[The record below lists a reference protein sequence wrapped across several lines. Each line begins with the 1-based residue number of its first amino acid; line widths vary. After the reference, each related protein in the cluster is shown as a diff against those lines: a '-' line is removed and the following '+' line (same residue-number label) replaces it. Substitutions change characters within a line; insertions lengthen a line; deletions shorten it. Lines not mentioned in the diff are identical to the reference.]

1 LKWIET
7 RGGNE
12 KISGTPLR
20 PSKFAG
26 KLFSLL
32 RIFRAGAM
40 GCRLQAYTMNN
51 LSDRIN
57 AIEESATLAM
67 AAKAREFKNKGIDV
81 ITLSLGEPD
90 FKTPQHI
97 CEAAKKAID
106 EGKYFAY
113 PPVAG
118 YQDLREA
125 LAAKYQ
131 KDNKVAYK
139 AENIVVSN
147 GAKQSIANAML
158 ALLNPHDEVIVFSP
172 YWVSY
177 DALVRLA
184 EGTPVMVKGQIE
196 NDFKVTAAQLEAA
209 ITSRTKAIIFSSPCN
224 PTGTVFSRAELEA
237 IAKVVVKHNILAIAD
252 EIYEHIN
259 FTGDQ
264 VSIAS
269 FPGMLERTITVN
281 GFAKGFAMTGWRVGY
296 IAAPK
301 WIADGCNKVQ
311 GQITS
316 ANCSIAQ
323 RAALAAITGDIA
335 PTNKMVEE
343 YHKRREIVFGLL
355 KDIPG
360 IKSNYP
366 QGAFYFFPDVSH
378 YFGKSTGDRKIS
390 NGDDFCLYMLEEAH
404 VSLVPGSAF
413 GEDNCVRLSYA
424 ASEKDL
430 REALKRMR
438 ESLAKLK

>member
-1 LKWIET
+1 MST
-7 RGGNE
+7 
-12 KISGTPLR
+12 
-20 PSKFAG
+20 
-26 KLFSLL
+26 
-32 RIFRAGAM
+32 
-40 GCRLQAYTMNN
+40 
-51 LSDRIN
+51 LSNRIN
-57 AIEESATLAM
+57 AIQESATLAM

-81 ITLSLGEPD
+81 IGLSLGEPD

-97 CEAAKKAID
+97 CDAAKKAID
-106 EGKYFAY
+106 DGKYFAY

-125 LAAKYQ
+125 IAAKYQ
-131 KDNKVAYK
+131 KENNVPYK

-158 ALLNPHDEVIVFSP
+158 ALLNPGDECIVFSP

-184 EGTPVMVKGQIE
+184 EATPVIVKGGIE
-196 NDFKVTAAQLEAA
+196 NDFKVTAKQLEAA
-209 ITSRTKAIIFSSPCN
+209 VTSKTKMLIFSSPCN
-224 PTGTVFSRAELEA
+224 PTGSVFSKKELEA
-237 IAKVVVKHNILAIAD
+237 IAAVVLKHPGIIVIAD

-259 FTGDQ
+259 FTGEQ
-264 VSIAS
+264 VSLAS
-269 FPGMLERTITVN
+269 FPGMFDRTITVN
-281 GFAKGFAMTGWRVGY
+281 GFAKGYAMTGWRVGY

-335 PTNKMVEE
+335 PTLVFVEE
-343 YHKRREIVFGLL
+343 YRKRRDIVYNLL
-355 KDIPG
+355 KEIPG
-360 IKSNYP
+360 IKANYP
-366 QGAFYFFPDVSH
+366 EGAFYFFPDVS
-378 YFGKSTGDRKIS
+378 YYYGKTDGTSVIKD
-390 NGDDFCLYMLEEAH
+390 GDDFCMFMLEKAH
-404 VSLVPGSAF
+404 VSLVPGGAF
-413 GEDNCVRLSYA
+413 GDEACVRLSYA

-430 REALKRMR
+430 RAALKRIK
-438 ESLAKLK
+438 EALALLK

>member
-1 LKWIET
+1 MRPL
-7 RGGNE
+7 
-12 KISGTPLR
+12 IST
-20 PSKFAG
+20 
-26 KLFSLL
+26 
-32 RIFRAGAM
+32 
-40 GCRLQAYTMNN
+40 TMNQ
-51 LSDRIN
+51 LSNRIE
-57 AIEESATLAM
+57 AIQESATLAM
-67 AAKAREFKNKGIDV
+67 AAKAREFKSRGIDV
-81 ITLSLGEPD
+81 IGLSLGEPD
-90 FKTPQHI
+90 FKTPLHI

-125 LAAKYQ
+125 LALKYQ
-131 KDNKVAYK
+131 KENNVPYK
-139 AENIVVSN
+139 AENFVVSN

-158 ALLNPHDEVIVFSP
+158 ALLNPGDEVIIFSP

-177 DALVRLA
+177 DALVRLTEA
-184 EGTPVMVKGQIE
+184 TPVIVQGGID
-196 NDFKVTAAQLEAA
+196 NDFKVTPAQLEAA
-209 ITSRTKAIIFSSPCN
+209 ITNKTKAVIFSSPCN
-224 PTGTVFSRAELEA
+224 PTGSVFSGKELQA
-237 IAKVVVKHNILAIAD
+237 IADVVLKHPGVIVIAD

-269 FPGMLERTITVN
+269 FPGMFDRTITVN

-323 RAALAAITGDIA
+323 RAALAAITGDIE

-343 YHKRREIVFGLL
+343 YRKRRELVYKLL
-355 KDIPG
+355 KEIPG
-360 IKSNYP
+360 IKTNFP
-366 QGAFYFFPDVSH
+366 QGAFYFFPDVSS
-378 YFGKSTGDRKIS
+378 YFGKTDGNSIIK
-390 NGDDFCLYMLEEAH
+390 NGDDFCMYMLEKGH
-404 VSLVPGSAF
+404 VALVPGGAF
-413 GEDNCVRLSYA
+413 GDDNCVRLSYA
-424 ASEKDL
+424 ASEKDII
-430 REALKRMR
+430 EALKRIR
-438 ESLAKLK
+438 EALAVLH

>member
-1 LKWIET
+1 
-7 RGGNE
+7 
-12 KISGTPLR
+12 
-20 PSKFAG
+20 
-26 KLFSLL
+26 
-32 RIFRAGAM
+32 
-40 GCRLQAYTMNN
+40 MNN

-67 AAKAREFKNKGIDV
+67 AAKAREFKSRGIDV
-81 ITLSLGEPD
+81 INLSLGEPD

-106 EGKYFAY
+106 DGKYFSY

-131 KDNKVAYK
+131 KENNVAYK

-147 GAKQSIANAML
+147 GAKQSIANVML
-158 ALLNPHDEVIVFSP
+158 ALLNPGDEVIIFTP

-184 EGTPVMVKGQIE
+184 EATPVLVKGTIE
-196 NDFKVTAAQLEAA
+196 NDFKVTAAQVENA
-209 ITSRTKAIIFSSPCN
+209 ITAKTKAIIFSSPCN
-224 PTGTVFSRAELEA
+224 PTGSVFSRKELED
-237 IAKVVVKHNILAIAD
+237 IATVIKKHEGLLIIAD

-259 FTGDQ
+259 FTGER

-269 FPGMLERTITVN
+269 LPGMFDRTITVN

-301 WIADGCNKVQ
+301 WIADGSNKVQ

-316 ANCSIAQ
+316 ANCSISQ
-323 RAALAAITGDIA
+323 RGALAAITGDLA
-335 PTNKMVEE
+335 PTEAMVKE
-343 YHKRREIVFGLL
+343 YHHRRDVVYNLL

-360 IKSNYP
+360 VKANYP
-366 QGAFYFFPDVSH
+366 QGAFYFFPDVS
-378 YFGKSTGDRKIS
+378 YYYGKSSPTMTIK
-390 NGDDFCLYMLEEAH
+390 NGDDFCLYMLETGH
-404 VSLVPGSAF
+404 VSLVPGGAF
-413 GEDNCVRLSYA
+413 GDENCVRLSYA

-430 REALKRMR
+430 VEAMKRMKNA
-438 ESLAKLK
+438 LANLK

>member
-1 LKWIET
+1 MNKLSNRIE
-7 RGGNE
+7 
-12 KISGTPLR
+12 
-20 PSKFAG
+20 
-26 KLFSLL
+26 
-32 RIFRAGAM
+32 
-40 GCRLQAYTMNN
+40 
-51 LSDRIN
+51 
-57 AIEESATLAM
+57 AIQESATLAM

-81 ITLSLGEPD
+81 ISLSLGEPD
-90 FKTPQHI
+90 FKTPLHI

-106 EGKYFAY
+106 DGKYFAY

-131 KDNKVAYK
+131 KENNVPYK

-147 GAKQSIANAML
+147 GAKQSIANAFL
-158 ALLNPHDEVIVFSP
+158 ALLNAGDEVIIFAP

-184 EGTPVMVKGQIE
+184 EATPVMVTGTIE
-196 NDFKVTAAQLEAA
+196 SDFKVTAAQLEAA
-209 ITSRTKAIIFSSPCN
+209 ITPKTKALIFSSPCN
-224 PTGTVFSRAELEA
+224 PTGSVFSKKELQSIAELLQ
-237 IAKVVVKHNILAIAD
+237 KHPNIIVIAD

-259 FTGDQ
+259 FTGEQ

-269 FPGMLERTITVN
+269 FPGMFERTITVN

-323 RAALAAITGDIA
+323 RAALAAIQGDIA
-335 PTNKMVEE
+335 PTTEMVKE
-343 YHKRREIVFGLL
+343 YRKRRDIVYNLL

-360 IKSNYP
+360 VKANYP
-366 QGAFYFFPDVSH
+366 EGAFYFFPDVSH
-378 YFGKSTGDRKIS
+378 FYGKSDGTKTMA
-390 NGDDFCLYMLEEAH
+390 NGDDLCLYLLEKAH
-404 VSLVPGSAF
+404 VSLVPGGAF
-413 GEDNCVRLSYA
+413 GDEACVRLSYA

-430 REALKRMR
+430 VEALKRMK
-438 ESLAKLK
+438 EALLALK

>member
-1 LKWIET
+1 MKKLSNRIE
-7 RGGNE
+7 
-12 KISGTPLR
+12 
-20 PSKFAG
+20 
-26 KLFSLL
+26 
-32 RIFRAGAM
+32 
-40 GCRLQAYTMNN
+40 
-51 LSDRIN
+51 

-67 AAKAREFKNKGIDV
+67 AAKAREFKQKGIDV
-81 ITLSLGEPD
+81 IGLSLGEPD

-97 CEAAKKAID
+97 CDAAKKAID

-131 KDNKVAYK
+131 KDNKVPYK

-147 GAKQSIANAML
+147 GAKQSIANAMI
-158 ALLNPHDEVIVFSP
+158 ALINPGDEVIVFSP

-184 EGTPVMVKGQIE
+184 EGTPVMIRGGIE

-209 ITSRTKAIIFSSPCN
+209 ITPKTKAIIFSSPCN
-224 PTGTVFSRAELEA
+224 PTGSLFSRKDLQD
-237 IAKVVVKHNILAIAD
+237 IANVILKHENILVIAD

-259 FTGDQ
+259 FTGEQ

-269 FPGMLERTITVN
+269 LPGMFDRTITVN

-301 WIADGCNKVQ
+301 WVADGCNKVQ

-323 RAALAAITGDIA
+323 RAALVAITGDIE
-335 PTNKMVEE
+335 PTMKMVEE
-343 YHKRREIVFGLL
+343 YRKRRDIVYNLL
-355 KDIPG
+355 KEIPG

-366 QGAFYFFPDVSH
+366 QGAFYFFPDVSS
-378 YFGKSTGDRKIS
+378 YYGKSDGNVTIK
-390 NGDDFCLYMLEEAH
+390 NGDDFCLYMLEKAH
-404 VSLVPGSAF
+404 VSLVPGGAF
-413 GEDNCVRLSYA
+413 GDESCVRLSYA

-430 REALKRMR
+430 REALKRLKDT
-438 ESLAKLK
+438 LATFK

>member
-1 LKWIET
+1 MTQLSHRIE
-7 RGGNE
+7 
-12 KISGTPLR
+12 
-20 PSKFAG
+20 
-26 KLFSLL
+26 
-32 RIFRAGAM
+32 
-40 GCRLQAYTMNN
+40 
-51 LSDRIN
+51 
-57 AIEESATLAM
+57 AIQESATLAM
-67 AAKAREFKNKGIDV
+67 AAKAREFKNRGIDV
-81 ITLSLGEPD
+81 INLSLGEPD

-106 EGKYFAY
+106 DGKYFSY

-131 KDNKVAYK
+131 KENNVPYK

-147 GAKQSIANAML
+147 GAKQSIANVMI
-158 ALLNPHDEVIVFSP
+158 ALLNKGDEVIVFSP

-184 EGTPVMVKGQIE
+184 EATPVIVKGTIE
-196 NDFKVTAAQLEAA
+196 HDFKVTAAQVEAA
-209 ITSRTKAIIFSSPCN
+209 ITPKTKAIIFSSPCN
-224 PTGTVFSRAELEA
+224 PTGSVFTKEELEA
-237 IAKVVVKHNILAIAD
+237 IAAVVLKHPGILVIAD

-259 FTGDQ
+259 FAGDQ
-264 VSIAS
+264 TSIAS
-269 FPGMLERTITVN
+269 LPGMFERTITVN

-311 GQITS
+311 GQLTS

-323 RAALAAITGDIA
+323 RAALAAITGDIT
-335 PTNKMVEE
+335 PTQQMVLEYRHRRDVVYNLLEE
-343 YHKRREIVFGLL
+343 
-355 KDIPG
+355 IPG

-366 QGAFYFFPDVSH
+366 QGAFYFFPDVSF
-378 YFGKSTGDRKIS
+378 YYGKSDGQITIK
-390 NGDDFCLYMLEEAH
+390 NGDDFCMYMLEKAH
-404 VSLVPGSAF
+404 VSLVPGGAF
-413 GEDNCVRLSYA
+413 GEENCVRLSYA

-430 REALKRMR
+430 VDALKRMKNA
-438 ESLAKLK
+438 LATLK